1 LAEPTADDAQ
11 THADENAIAE
21 PRVILRAREQAWIQI
36 SSPAG
41 DYALTRTLEPG
52 EVVTVPNRADLELW
66 TGNAGGLDII
76 VDGTSVPVLAYAGS
90 GAVRRHVSLD
100 PERLLQAAQQR

>member
-1 LAEPTADDAQ
+1 
-11 THADENAIAE
+11 
-21 PRVILRAREQAWIQI
+21 VILRAREQAWIQI

-76 VDGTSVPVLAYAGS
+76 VDGTPVPVLADAGS
-90 GAVRRHVSLD
+90 GSVRRHVSLD
-100 PERLLQAAQQR
+100 PERLLQVTQQR